1 VASVVQNGA
10 ALASVILVGDVI
22 VQIDN
27 VPVTDSQSLG
37 LAEHWPI
44 ITVVIQ
50 SLSTPRV
57 CV

>member
-10 ALASVILVGDVI
+10 ALASVILLGDVI

-37 LAEHWPI
+37 LAEHWSI